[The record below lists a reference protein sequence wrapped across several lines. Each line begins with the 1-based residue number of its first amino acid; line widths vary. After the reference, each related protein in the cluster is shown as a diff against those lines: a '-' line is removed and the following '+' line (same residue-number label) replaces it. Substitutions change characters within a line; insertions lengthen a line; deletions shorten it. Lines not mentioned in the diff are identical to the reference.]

1 MIISLQF
8 ITFVLLLLL
17 SVING
22 YVIHN
27 NLRCSNNQKSRN
39 VALSSTFE
47 NDIEP
52 MVSPSKS
59 SNHLEERR
67 PLKTAL
73 LALAA
78 RTNRGQLATANEKD
92 KAVNL
97 VTQLE
102 SFNPTETPC
111 KSELIRGTWELVFST
126 TYLFRSSPFFMA
138 ARAFCNE
145 GDEADRF
152 NMFCRLHYEALA
164 FTQIGKVSQIITESQ
179 FISEFDTKVAIA
191 PGLPINLSGTI
202 RSISDIVD
210 TSDDS
215 LTLYMDKVTS
225 KENSSNFGV
234 INTIFNSYEGLS
246 LRDLASS
253 LKAVNNNYKDPRPVF
268 RTYYLDKHM
277 RISRD
282 QDDNIFVYNRIE

>member
-8 ITFVLLLLL
+8 ITFALLLLL
-17 SVING
+17 SLING

-27 NLRCSNNQKSRN
+27 NFRFSNKYARN

-47 NDIEP
+47 DDIEP

-102 SFNPTETPC
+102 SFNPTEIPC
-111 KSELIRGTWELVFST
+111 
-126 TYLFRSSPFFMA
+126 
-138 ARAFCNE
+138 
-145 GDEADRF
+145 
-152 NMFCRLHYEALA
+152 
-164 FTQIGKVSQIITESQ
+164 
-179 FISEFDTKVAIA
+179 
-191 PGLPINLSGTI
+191 
-202 RSISDIVD
+202 
-210 TSDDS
+210 
-215 LTLYMDKVTS
+215 
-225 KENSSNFGV
+225 
-234 INTIFNSYEGLS
+234 
-246 LRDLASS
+246 
-253 LKAVNNNYKDPRPVF
+253 
-268 RTYYLDKHM
+268 
-277 RISRD
+277 
-282 QDDNIFVYNRIE
+282 

>member
-47 NDIEP
+47 DDIEP

-78 RTNRGQLATANEKD
+78 RTNRGQLATALSFSL
-92 KAVNL
+92 AV
-97 VTQLE
+97 
-102 SFNPTETPC
+102 
-111 KSELIRGTWELVFST
+111 
-126 TYLFRSSPFFMA
+126 
-138 ARAFCNE
+138 
-145 GDEADRF
+145 
-152 NMFCRLHYEALA
+152 
-164 FTQIGKVSQIITESQ
+164 
-179 FISEFDTKVAIA
+179 
-191 PGLPINLSGTI
+191 
-202 RSISDIVD
+202 
-210 TSDDS
+210 
-215 LTLYMDKVTS
+215 
-225 KENSSNFGV
+225 
-234 INTIFNSYEGLS
+234 
-246 LRDLASS
+246 AS
-253 LKAVNNNYKDPRPVF
+253 
-268 RTYYLDKHM
+268 
-277 RISRD
+277 
-282 QDDNIFVYNRIE
+282 